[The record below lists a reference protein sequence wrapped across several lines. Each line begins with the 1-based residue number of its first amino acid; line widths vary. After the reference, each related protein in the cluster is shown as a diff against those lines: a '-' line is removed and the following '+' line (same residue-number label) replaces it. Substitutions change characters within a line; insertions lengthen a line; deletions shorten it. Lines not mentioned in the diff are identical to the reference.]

1 MQKPRDIEIV
11 ESDPFENDLLDRESE
26 IKNLT
31 SIVLN
36 YNDPLVLAL
45 DAPWGSGKTTFVRL
59 WQAYL
64 KQKVNQS
71 ICFNA
76 WETDFADDPL
86 IVLVSELDKWI
97 KASKNDPIIT
107 KWRKGIKN
115 AFPGVIKRTAVVATK
130 FATFGA
136 LDVSAEYERT
146 AADFTEKVAADLLE
160 NFDKQKKSIQ
170 QFKELI
176 TEILGALPKDQKN
189 LIIFIDELDR
199 CRPTYAI
206 ELLERIKHLF
216 NIERLVFVLST
227 DTIQLTHSIRAIYGN
242 DFDGKKYLQRFIDLD
257 YMLKKPNPQKYL
269 DKRFESLELNKILDG
284 RAGIDDLDFIK
295 NCFSVLINRFSLTA
309 RDINILL
316 LRFRLILFS
325 VLKNHFLD
333 VPLLISLLI
342 LRDQNKSLYN
352 KYTVSPNNADKVID
366 FLIDGKLYETESNE
380 SAALASMV
388 GCLIAPNQR
397 NQMEFDRLIQPY
409 SKKIDNDLDYRDRMV
424 IAWAENPRKNS
435 MGRGFNH
442 MLTIE
447 RIELVHQIN
456 IAA

>member
-1 MQKPRDIEIV
+1 
-11 ESDPFENDLLDRESE
+11 
-26 IKNLT
+26 
-31 SIVLN
+31 
-36 YNDPLVLAL
+36 
-45 DAPWGSGKTTFVRL
+45 
-59 WQAYL
+59 
-64 KQKVNQS
+64 
-71 ICFNA
+71 
-76 WETDFADDPL
+76 
-86 IVLVSELDKWI
+86 
-97 KASKNDPIIT
+97 
-107 KWRKGIKN
+107 
-115 AFPGVIKRTAVVATK
+115 
-130 FATFGA
+130 
-136 LDVSAEYERT
+136 
-146 AADFTEKVAADLLE
+146 
-160 NFDKQKKSIQ
+160 
-170 QFKELI
+170 
-176 TEILGALPKDQKN
+176 
-189 LIIFIDELDR
+189 
-199 CRPTYAI
+199 
-206 ELLERIKHLF
+206 
-216 NIERLVFVLST
+216 
-227 DTIQLTHSIRAIYGN
+227 
-242 DFDGKKYLQRFIDLD
+242 
-257 YMLKKPNPQKYL
+257 
-269 DKRFESLELNKILDG
+269 
-284 RAGIDDLDFIK
+284 
-295 NCFSVLINRFSLTA
+295 
-309 RDINILL
+309 LL